1 LHPLQQAFVDE
12 QAAQC
17 GYCTNGVIMT
27 AKAFLERNPQ
37 PTDAQIRKALAA
49 NLCRCGSHNR
59 IVRAVQRAAK
69 AMTATADRRAVV
81 AEGAQA

>member
-1 LHPLQQAFVDE
+1 LQQAFVDE

-37 PTDAQIRKALAA
+37 PTEAQIRKALAA

-69 AMTATADRRAVV
+69 AMTGTADRRAVV